1 MKVVLQVVNK
11 ASVKVD
17 DKIIG
22 EIGKG
27 FLLFVGIFST
37 DNEENV
43 IKMADTISKLRVFE
57 DSKGKTN
64 LSLRDDH
71 GRILSVSQFTLFA
84 DLNGCNRPSFSKA
97 AKRDQAIELYELFN
111 SEIRKYDF
119 EVQTGKF
126 GADMKVELLNDGP
139 FTLVLEN

>member
-43 IKMADTISKLRVFE
+43 IKIADKISKLRVFE
-57 DSKGKTN
+57 DSNGKTN
-64 LSLRDDH
+64 LSLRDVN
-71 GRILSVSQFTLFA
+71 GSILSVSQFTLCA

-111 SEIRKYDF
+111 S
-119 EVQTGKF
+119 
-126 GADMKVELLNDGP
+126 
-139 FTLVLEN
+139 